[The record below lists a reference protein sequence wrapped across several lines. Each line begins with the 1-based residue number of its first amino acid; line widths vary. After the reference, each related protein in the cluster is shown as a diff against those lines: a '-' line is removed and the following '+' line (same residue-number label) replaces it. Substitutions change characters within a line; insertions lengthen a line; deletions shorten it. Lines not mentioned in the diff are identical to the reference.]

1 VENANEIVRSNGI
14 GDVPGQSNM
23 KICMSLTQDEPHLL
37 RIANAGKKVSC
48 DCKGYE
54 SKNLCAHVIATAYK
68 LKTLEDIILL
78 WEPNLT
84 WQLSTSLPA
93 GSGKNQTRRGRE
105 KAPVTEIP
113 VNIASGMRQR
123 MTNIMW
129 FFFLKLELRHA
140 MVVNN
145 KVRFLTSVADW
156 MKNVQRSRHTRRD
169 STMRLFSF

>member
-1 VENANEIVRSNGI
+1 MFCGSWKNANEIVQSDCI

-93 GSGKNQTRRGRE
+93 GSGKKPNEKRKRKRKSTSDRDTSKYSERNASEDDKYHVVFLSETRATTCYGCE
-105 KAPVTEIP
+105 
-113 VNIASGMRQR
+113 Q
-123 MTNIMW
+123 
-129 FFFLKLELRHA
+129 
-140 MVVNN
+140 
-145 KVRFLTSVADW
+145 KVRFLTPVADW
-156 MKNVQRSRHTRRD
+156 MKNV
-169 STMRLFSF
+169 